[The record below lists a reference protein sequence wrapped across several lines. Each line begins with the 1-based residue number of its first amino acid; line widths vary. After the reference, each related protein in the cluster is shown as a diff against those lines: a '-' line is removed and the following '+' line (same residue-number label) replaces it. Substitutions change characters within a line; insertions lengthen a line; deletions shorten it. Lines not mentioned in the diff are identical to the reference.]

1 MARRAKDPQA
11 YRTISEIS
19 EELDVP
25 QHVLRF
31 WESKFPQIQPLKR
44 NGRRRYYR
52 PEDKELLIGIRDLL
66 YVEGYTIRGVQKLL
80 SEGVTSPEAL
90 KARVLSET
98 PDRSTGASGQT
109 LTGPDLPELVL
120 PEPESGLTATK
131 AAQFRL
137 KTARAALQH
146 LIKELSPL

>member
-1 MARRAKDPQA
+1 MARRTKDPQA

-52 PEDKELLIGIRDLL
+52 PEDKALLIGIRDLL

-80 SEGVTSPEAL
+80 SDGVNSPEEL
-90 KARVLSET
+90 QARVLAEK
-98 PDRSTGASGQT
+98 PAPASSAT
-109 LTGPDLPELVL
+109 LTGPELPELDL
-120 PEPESGLTATK
+120 PDPEAGLAASK
-131 AAQFRL
+131 AAHFRL

>member
-52 PEDKELLIGIRDLL
+52 PEDKALLIGIRDLL

-80 SEGVTSPEAL
+80 SEGVTSPQAL
-90 KARVLSET
+90 QARVLS
-98 PDRSTGASGQT
+98 DASGRSALDEKT
-109 LTGPDLPELVL
+109 LTGPDLPELAL
-120 PEPESGLTATK
+120 PEPESGLSATK

>member
-1 MARRAKDPQA
+1 MARRSKDPQA

-31 WESKFPQIQPLKR
+31 WESKFPQLEPLKR

-52 PEDKELLIGIRDLL
+52 PEDKALLIGIRDLL

-80 SEGVTSPEAL
+80 EQGIASPEAL
-90 KARVLSET
+90 KSR
-98 PDRSTGASGQT
+98 
-109 LTGPDLPELVL
+109 LTGQAPDAGVIAAASAAALPHLDL
-120 PEPESGLTATK
+120 PEPEGSLAATK

>member
-1 MARRAKDPQA
+1 MVARRSTDPQA

-19 EELDVP
+19 EALDVP

-31 WESKFPQIQPLKR
+31 WESKFPQLEPLKR

-52 PEDKELLIGIRDLL
+52 PEDKALLIGIRDLL

-80 SEGVTSPEAL
+80 EQGITSPEAL
-90 KARVLSET
+90 KSR
-98 PDRSTGASGQT
+98 
-109 LTGPDLPELVL
+109 LTGMDHDT
-120 PEPESGLTATK
+120 GLTATSNEAEAMPRLDLPEPDSSLSASK

-146 LIKELSPL
+146 LIKELAPL

>member
-1 MARRAKDPQA
+1 MVRRSKDPQA

-31 WESKFPQIQPLKR
+31 WESKFPQLQPLKR

-52 PEDKELLIGIRDLL
+52 PEDKALLVGIRDLL

-80 SEGVTSPEAL
+80 EQGVDSPEAL
-90 KARVLSET
+90 KARLT
-98 PDRSTGASGQT
+98 ASGGESEATPVHGQLALPT
-109 LTGPDLPELVL
+109 LALSAPEK
-120 PEPESGLTATK
+120 GLSATK

>member
-1 MARRAKDPQA
+1 MARRSKDPQA

-19 EELDVP
+19 EELEVP

-31 WESKFPQIQPLKR
+31 WESKFPQLEPLKR

-52 PEDKELLIGIRDLL
+52 PEDKALLIGIRDLL

-80 SEGVTSPEAL
+80 EQGITSPEAL
-90 KARVLSET
+90 KSR
-98 PDRSTGASGQT
+98 
-109 LTGPDLPELVL
+109 LTGSAPEADAAAGSSGAALPSLDLPEPDSSL
-120 PEPESGLTATK
+120 SASK

-137 KTARAALQH
+137 KSARAAVQH
-146 LIKELSPL
+146 LIKALSPL